1 MGHYAGIGSRSTPP
15 EVRLVMTR
23 LAEALNYEG
32 WMLRSG
38 GADGADTAFEMG
50 IQFPHN
56 HQVFLPGR
64 HFNGRSSDDIGM
76 YDASSLPAFAEAL
89 KTVEKY
95 HPAPHRLSAF
105 ARKLMARNA
114 MQVLGPD
121 LQTPSSFVIA
131 WTPGG
136 RLEGGT
142 SQAIRIATD
151 YSIPVFNLGVPEIL
165 GSLSEWAGLGR
176 NSTDIS
182 FKERFLP
189 QK

>member
-1 MGHYAGIGSRSTPP
+1 MGYYAGIGSRSTPS
-15 EVRLVMTR
+15 EVQLTMTR

-56 HQVFLPGR
+56 HQVFLPSKY
-64 HFNGRSSDDIGM
+64 FNGRHSDDIGM
-76 YDASSLPAFAEAL
+76 YDASALPSFSEAL
-89 KTVEKY
+89 KTVDKY
-95 HPAPHRLSAF
+95 HPAPSRLSAF

-114 MQVLGPD
+114 MQILGPD

-136 RLEGGT
+136 KLEGGT
-142 SQAIRIATD
+142 AQALRIAAD
-151 YSIPVFNLGVPEIL
+151 YNIPVFNLGSQTIYD
-165 GSLSEWAGLGR
+165 SLSQWAGLGH
-176 NSTDIS
+176 NKNAES
-182 FKERFLP
+182 FQVQFLT
-189 QK
+189 

>member
-1 MGHYAGIGSRSTPP
+1 
-15 EVRLVMTR
+15 MTR

-50 IQFPHN
+50 IPFPHN
-56 HQVFLPGR
+56 HQIFLPSR
-64 HFNGRSSDDIGM
+64 SFNGRSAEDIGM
-76 YDASSLPAFAEAL
+76 YDASSLPAFSQAL
-89 KTVEKY
+89 KTVDKY
-95 HPAPHRLSAF
+95 HPAPHRLSNF

-121 LQTPSSFVIA
+121 LKTPSSFVIA

-142 SQAIRIATD
+142 SQAIRIAND
-151 YSIPVFNLGVPEIL
+151 YNIPVFNLAIERTYTE
-165 GSLSEWAGLGR
+165 LSKWAGLGR
-176 NSTDIS
+176 NLDQDSY
-182 FKERFLP
+182 RNLFLN
-189 QK
+189 QNDSH